1 MSFTVTP
8 ASGGSRK
15 RRNVRRRKYKG
26 GESTMSQLQSALQAV
41 QAGGRRRSVR
51 RRKYKGGTKVGGE
64 SAMGAITSALNGLK
78 TAGAPM
84 SGGRKT
90 RRRSRRAKRTRS
102 RKQHGGIFGMP

>member
-41 QAGGRRRSVR
+41 QTGGRRRSVR
-51 RRKYKGGTKVGGE
+51 RRKYKGGSEVGT
-64 SAMGAITSALNGLK
+64 AQTMSALTDTLRGLK
-78 TAGAPM
+78 M

-90 RRRSRRAKRTRS
+90 RRRRAKRTRS

>member
-26 GESTMSQLQSALQAV
+26 GESTISQLQSALNAV
-41 QAGGRRRSVR
+41 QTGGRRRSVR

-64 SAMGAITSALNGLK
+64 SAMSAITGALGQLK
-78 TAGAPM
+78 TGAPM

-90 RRRSRRAKRTRS
+90 RRRRAKRTRS